1 MKAIWSKLCISISG
15 LEYFTLYEGWLRFE
29 SITSYYADSDTIL
42 KNQLNQKLKLIFQAP
57 SYIIYSN
64 KKHCCYVKTVEYV
77 KTYKVNEKT
86 DVYSFGVILLELVTG
101 KEPHKGDEYSSLAE
115 WSFKHYNDGQLIQD
129 SFDKEILEPCFLDDM
144 IYMFQLG
151 LMCTSIEPHH
161 RPSMKDVLRLLE
173 KMNNLEDSRSDKER
187 KDHDYSPRL

>member
-1 MKAIWSKLCISISG
+1 M
-15 LEYFTLYEGWLRFE
+15 
-29 SITSYYADSDTIL
+29 
-42 KNQLNQKLKLIFQAP
+42 
-57 SYIIYSN
+57 
-64 KKHCCYVKTVEYV
+64 
-77 KTYKVNEKT
+77 
-86 DVYSFGVILLELVTG
+86 LELVTG

-129 SFDKEILEPCFLDDM
+129 SFDKEILKRCFLDDI
-144 IYMFQLG
+144 IYMFQFG

-187 KDHDYSPRL
+187 KDHDYSPRLGGNGPERK